1 MTFELRT
8 YTAAD
13 GKMGDLLARFQD
25 HTLAL
30 FPEHGMQSVGYWH
43 QANEPDVLIY
53 LLRHDG
59 DADANWEG
67 FKADPRWIQARADSA
82 ANGELTTGI
91 ASVYLEPTNF
101 SPLA

>member
-13 GKMGDLLARFQD
+13 RKMGDVLTRFQN

-30 FPEHGMQSVGYWH
+30 FPEHGMHSVGYWH
-43 QANEPDVLIY
+43 PTGQPDVLIY

-59 DADANWEG
+59 VADENWES
-67 FKADPRWIQARADSA
+67 FKADPRWIHARADSV
-82 ANGELTTGI
+82 ANGELTTSI
-91 ASVYLEPTNF
+91 TSVYLEPTNF

>member
-30 FPEHGMQSVGYWH
+30 FPEHGMHSVGYWH
-43 QANEPDVLIY
+43 PASRPDVLIY

-59 DADANWEG
+59 DADGNWEN
-67 FKADPRWIQARADSA
+67 FKVDPRWIQARARSVAD
-82 ANGELTTGI
+82 GELTTDI
-91 ASVYLEPTNF
+91 TSVYLDPTSF